1 MPNNDVSLKAVF
13 VKAGSAVTL
22 TANFPV
28 ASDLLLTVSGIT
40 IAATYDVNSGKQ
52 HKFDSVAD
60 TVAIGTEVSATIAP
74 VSNPKT
80 GNKLVGWE
88 ITNTTK
94 EETVSVE
101 YKDYPTQIGTIQ
113 RPYFTVDGTS
123 NYTIKAIFAA
133 KDYGDVNVTVMMRA
147 WVLPL
152 LRSVQERRLQVLTT

>member
-1 MPNNDVSLKAVF
+1 MGN
-13 VKAGSAVTL
+13 
-22 TANFPV
+22 
-28 ASDLLLTVSGIT
+28 
-40 IAATYDVNSGKQ
+40 
-52 HKFDSVAD
+52 HKH
-60 TVAIGTEVSATIAP
+60 
-74 VSNPKT
+74 N
-80 GNKLVGWE
+80 
-88 ITNTTK
+88 K